1 MFLRSMVITTPLDK
15 LWIRMQNGSAD
26 EMKWIAG
33 INKSIQELQRSELFA
48 LFSFAMCCK
57 K

>member
-33 INKSIQELQRSELFA
+33 INKSIQELQRSKLFA
-48 LFSFAMCCK
+48 VFSFAMCCK